1 MTSSEHVNK
10 ILSEHGA
17 VRQIVGS
24 VGHYFNDLDA
34 FFRLQTERFDLSQT
48 SLEALEEKKGQLAE
62 TIETLWRD
70 LKKHFAYE
78 EEHLAGVLGETL
90 TAALKMEHEEIGAE
104 IEKVKAALLNV
115 SLEGLDQTEVLGRK
129 NALQN
134 AVGRLS
140 GMIEEHARDEEVLV
154 KMVKKVTGH
163 K

>member
-1 MTSSEHVNK
+1 MTGSEQVNK
-10 ILSEHGA
+10 ILSEHGT

-34 FFRLQTERFDLSQT
+34 FFRLQTERFDLTQT
-48 SLEALEEKKGQLAE
+48 SLDALEAKKEQLSQ
-62 TIETLWRD
+62 TIDTLWRD
-70 LKKHFAYE
+70 LRKHFAYE
-78 EEHLAGVLGETL
+78 EEHLGEVLGETL
-90 TAALKMEHEEIGAE
+90 SRALKMEHEEIGAE
-104 IEKVKAALLNV
+104 IERVKSALTGL

-134 AVGRLS
+134 AVGKLS

-154 KMVKKVTGH
+154 KMVKKGSVH